1 MTELQTNGESSMN
14 KDNFD
19 SEALEAPQTMTM
31 RLCGDLY
38 AQDYGEFEMPI
49 GAEIKE
55 VHGKWGRYII
65 SFTDPEKYPDMSVEC
80 EQEVDNKYP
89 TYVRISDDE
98 GNDHYEW

>member
-19 SEALEAPQTMTM
+19 SEALEAPETMTM

-65 SFTDPEKYPDMSVEC
+65 SFKDPEKYLDRAVN
-80 EQEVDNKYP
+80 VNK
-89 TYVRISDDE
+89 R
-98 GNDHYEW
+98 